1 MRKLTLLFFVFFY
14 TSSYGLTIEWKPI
27 LIKTISLK
35 AIESNIVPIPRDTIP
50 VGGSDGIGDIDDFAS
65 YQIICYKE
73 FETSQLFIKSNFSKE
88 NVEIII
94 FERIRGIVHSG
105 TIDLYNNR
113 EISIETPWGQGVY
126 TIIFK
131 INNGFTLK
139 GDFIILQ

>member
-1 MRKLTLLFFVFFY
+1 MKCVVVILL
-14 TSSYGLTIEWKPI
+14 
-27 LIKTISLK
+27 
-35 AIESNIVPIPRDTIP
+35 NIINLNIN
-50 VGGSDGIGDIDDFAS
+50 
-65 YQIICYKE
+65 
-73 FETSQLFIKSNFSKE
+73 LIKSNFSKE

-94 FERIRGIVHSG
+94 FERIRGIVHTG
-105 TIDLYNNR
+105 TIDLHSNR